1 MIQPATLEEPR
12 IALPSDQEA
21 SGRSLGAEEVAE
33 LVKVIESGTLTCTK
47 GTACSTL
54 EQRFSELLGAKY
66 VVACS
71 SGSAAVH
78 CAIAAID
85 PEPGDEII
93 TTPITDMGAL
103 APILYQAAIPVFADV
118 DPLTGN
124 VTAETIAARLSGK
137 TRAIIVTH
145 LFGNPCEMGPIVDLA
160 RARGIPVLEDCAQAY
175 LARDGGKLVGTH
187 GAIGCFSLQ
196 QGKHITTGE
205 GGLCVTNDADLARR
219 MRLFVNK
226 GWGYGDP
233 NPDHYF
239 LALNYR
245 LTELQGAV
253 ALAQL
258 DKLVWGVEQRR
269 RMAARLSEQIE
280 GLAGITTPRCA
291 PDAVHVFWRYCLWV
305 DEKQVPGGSPALG
318 AGLKRQGIA
327 AAPRYI
333 QRPAFQC
340 EIFRDQ
346 KTFGSSRF
354 PFTVAQPEAV
364 DYSPARFPGVFA
376 CLRDVLVLPWNERF
390 TEQHVDF
397 TAAAVRAQH
406 ARLRDKR

>member
-305 DEKQVPGGSPALG
+305 DEKQVPGG
-318 AGLKRQGIA
+318 
-327 AAPRYI
+327 
-333 QRPAFQC
+333 
-340 EIFRDQ
+340 
-346 KTFGSSRF
+346 
-354 PFTVAQPEAV
+354 
-364 DYSPARFPGVFA
+364 
-376 CLRDVLVLPWNERF
+376 
-390 TEQHVDF
+390 
-397 TAAAVRAQH
+397 
-406 ARLRDKR
+406 